1 MNSPSPALTKA
12 SQPDIPSLTSNNHA
26 AQPMLPNPT
35 PSLTAR
41 LARWLL
47 LAAVSL
53 SVAQAEAARAGM
65 SSVEK
70 LYVFGDSLSDS
81 GNSGV
86 LSGGAFPAPPYF
98 ENRFSN
104 GKVAV
109 EYLWD
114 ILNPGNSTFTAS
126 LKGGSNYAVGGSS
139 SGKVNS
145 IEQAA
150 YDNKGIA
157 WQLTTFQSS
166 QPQFNP
172 NTSLFVVRVFPNDVF
187 YYTNTNTSG
196 LSVGTYAGGN
206 GGPVPFSD
214 LPTIGVNNILGTIQ
228 QLASSGAVN
237 FLVVNSPDLSKAPAY
252 LNTPEAPM
260 MADVSQTF
268 NALLQSEVSALASN
282 NPQLNI
288 TLFDTNSLLNQVLA
302 NPAAFGFSNV
312 TTACYANS
320 IVCSDPSSSLYWD
333 RLHPTTRGHALFA
346 QGMAQALG
354 VPGPLPILGSVTLF
368 GWSRKLRR
376 RVRCSQAPAA

>member
-1 MNSPSPALTKA
+1 MPLH
-12 SQPDIPSLTSNNHA
+12 Q
-26 AQPMLPNPT
+26 T
-35 PSLTAR
+35 PSFPTR
-41 LARWLL
+41 LARWIL
-47 LAAVSL
+47 LAAVS
-53 SVAQAEAARAGM
+53 VTVVQAQAARAAL

-81 GNSGV
+81 GNSGQ

-114 ILNPGNSTFTAS
+114 ILNPGNTTFTAS
-126 LKGGSNYAVGGSS
+126 LAGGTNYAVGGAS

-145 IEQAA
+145 IEQPV
-150 YDNKGIA
+150 YNNTGIA
-157 WQLTTFQSS
+157 WQLNSFLNAN
-166 QPQFNP
+166 PPFNP

-196 LSVGTYAGGN
+196 LSVGTYAGAD
-206 GGPVPFSD
+206 GGPVPFTS
-214 LPTIGVNNILGTIQ
+214 LPTIGVSNILGTINA
-228 QLASSGAVN
+228 LANSGAEN

-252 LNTPEAPM
+252 LNTPAAAM
-260 MADVSQTF
+260 MAEVSLTF
-268 NALLQSEVSALASN
+268 NALLQSEVNALANS
-282 NPQLNI
+282 NPQLKI

-302 NPAAFGFSNV
+302 NPAQYGFSDV
-312 TTACYANS
+312 TTACFANS
-320 IVCSDPSSSLYWD
+320 IVCSDPSSHLYWD

-354 VPGPLPILGSVTLF
+354 VPGPLPILGGFAVF
-368 GWSRKLRR
+368 GWSRKLRQ
-376 RVRCSQAPAA
+376 RVQRSLAPSA